1 MSRRDVPKS
10 ARRALDLR
18 YLATFRSSAHRSSSS
33 RKSQVQ
39 NPPPAADVFAKELQN
54 DVQQGAAAESRTW
67 PHFVFATNAQIQP
80 CFDAHNNPI
89 EGADLDVDERVML
102 VLDRDECRTTRVTT
116 DGDLVTTRVDKSKFK
131 DFQPL
136 P

>member
-1 MSRRDVPKS
+1 VQTPPS
-10 ARRALDLR
+10 ADA
-18 YLATFRSSAHRSSSS
+18 F
-33 RKSQVQ
+33 Q
-39 NPPPAADVFAKELQN
+39 KELQS
-54 DVQQGAAAESRTW
+54 DVQQGAAAESRSW
-67 PHFVFATNAQIQP
+67 PHFVFATNAQMQP
-80 CFDAHNNPI
+80 CFDAQNNPVD
-89 EGADLDVDERVML
+89 GADLDVDERVML

>member
-1 MSRRDVPKS
+1 M
-10 ARRALDLR
+10 DLR

-33 RKSQVQ
+33 RKAQVQ
-39 NPPPAADVFAKELQN
+39 TPPPVAEAFAQELHK
-54 DVQQGAAAESRTW
+54 DVQQGAAAESKSW
-67 PHFVFATNAQIQP
+67 PHFVFATNAHAQP
-80 CFDAHNNPI
+80 CFDLLNNPVD
-89 EGADLDVDERVML
+89 GADLDVDERVML